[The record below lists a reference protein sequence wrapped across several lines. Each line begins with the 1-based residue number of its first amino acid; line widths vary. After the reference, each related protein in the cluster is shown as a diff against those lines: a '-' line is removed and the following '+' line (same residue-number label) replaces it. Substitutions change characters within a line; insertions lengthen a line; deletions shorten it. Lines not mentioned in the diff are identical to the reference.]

1 MSLKTN
7 LTMVIV
13 LMIIMSAGVQFAY
26 SQVETGQITGTV
38 TDPSG
43 AIIPNAKITAKS
55 TTTGSERQTTSS
67 SSGTYTIPN
76 LQPGRYSVNVE
87 AQGFSAVQHMANV
100 TVGAA
105 VGLDVKMEVGGLT
118 AAVEVTETTAGVV
131 NTETQSLSQT
141 VTGEQVLLLPSLTR
155 NPYDFVQTVGNV
167 SDGDPSGRGAGVAI
181 NGLRATSTNIMLDG
195 VPNNNEFSGDIGI
208 EVPLDSVE

>member
-1 MSLKTN
+1 MSVKTN
-7 LTMVIV
+7 LTMLIV

-26 SQVETGQITGTV
+26 SQAETGQITGTV

-55 TTTGSERQTTSS
+55 TTTGAERQTTSS

-100 TVGAA
+100 TVGS
-105 VGLDVKMEVGGLT
+105 VSYTHLT
-118 AAVEVTETTAGVV
+118 
-131 NTETQSLSQT
+131 
-141 VTGEQVLLLPSLTR
+141 LPTI
-155 NPYDFVQTVGNV
+155 Y
-167 SDGDPSGRGAGVAI
+167 
-181 NGLRATSTNIMLDG
+181 
-195 VPNNNEFSGDIGI
+195 
-208 EVPLDSVE
+208 SV